1 MPKLQICSTL
11 RRINPRSKTD
21 GLPNKECYTKLYWVS
36 MGSRMIYQIIAH
48 YCLPSATGADT
59 KLVLKSILRPNLS
72 LSACLDVCMTHKEET
87 NPLID
92 NNNHWRWMVESSGQ
106 TNLVFPNRCVCATK
120 SSVDSF
126 FRNPNS
132 ALQPESFAQPYRST
146 FTTDV
151 KTYPRC

>member
-59 KLVLKSILRPNLS
+59 KLVLKSMLCPNLS
-72 LSACLDVCMTHKEET
+72 LSACLKICSITSQKSKKILRFHQQLT
-87 NPLID
+87 
-92 NNNHWRWMVESSGQ
+92 RYSSKMRA
-106 TNLVFPNRCVCATK
+106 NLVLPYRCV
-120 SSVDSF
+120 SSTESPVDAF

-132 ALQPESFAQPYRST
+132 ALQSESFAQPYRST